1 MGTRVMTA
9 VLVAALLAGS
19 AGHAQAVGCAYPATF
34 PGENAAPATIAAWM
48 AARAVERGLPG
59 ELPVLAALARSG
71 LSNLPVDR
79 AGRAGYFGMLERLW
93 GDGPY
98 ADFQGDP
105 PLQLGWLLNRSSRYA
120 IAPCSSALATSA
132 SAPHSGASGS
142 PLRSWRGG
150 LRPTRPGSRKPAR

>member
-9 VLVAALLAGS
+9 VLVAALLAGI

-59 ELPVLAALARSG
+59 QLPVLAALARSG

-98 ADFQGDP
+98 AGFQGDP
-105 PLQLGWLLNRSSRYA
+105 PAPAGMAPQSAHRDTRSRRV
-120 IAPCSSALATSA
+120 PRR
-132 SAPHSGASGS
+132 S
-142 PLRSWRGG
+142 PLR
-150 LRPTRPGSRKPAR
+150 